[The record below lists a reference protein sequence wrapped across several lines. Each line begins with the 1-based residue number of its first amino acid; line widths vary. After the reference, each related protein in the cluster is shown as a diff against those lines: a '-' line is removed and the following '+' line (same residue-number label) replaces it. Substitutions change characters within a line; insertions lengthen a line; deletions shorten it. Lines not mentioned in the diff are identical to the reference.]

1 MSNRRKV
8 KATAA
13 CADCGMFTIWR
24 GRPDEYYMVAGE
36 VWDAAGMD
44 SGYLCI
50 GCLEDRLGGGS
61 GRGISRMRRSMI
73 RGRGT
78 PSG

>member
-1 MSNRRKV
+1 
-8 KATAA
+8 
-13 CADCGMFTIWR
+13 MFTIWR

-36 VWDAAGMD
+36 VRDAAGMD

-50 GCLEDRLGGGS
+50 GCLEERLGWRLGPWDFTDATVNDP
-61 GRGISRMRRSMI
+61 
-73 RGRGT
+73 GRGT